1 MKRLQRRTVIFLVFM
16 GLFFALA
23 GYLTYYSGV
32 VYLNQLPEVD
42 MQLPERTG
50 QYANGRMTYYVPQTA
65 IHQDPDTGKNY
76 ILAARYTRDVLGER
90 YLAVRI
96 NVWILDKT
104 GEQMAEVDGIVWEE
118 PVLLDT
124 GDTIQDGDALKF
136 PTR

>member
-1 MKRLQRRTVIFLVFM
+1 MKRLQRRTVIFLAFM

-32 VYLNQLPEVD
+32 VYLNRLPEVR
-42 MQLPERTG
+42 MQLPEQTG
-50 QYANGRMTYYVPQTA
+50 QYENGRMTYYVPEA
-65 IHQDPDTGKNY
+65 AVHQDPATGKHY
-76 ILAARYTRDVLGER
+76 VLAARYTRDVLGER

-96 NVWILDKT
+96 NVWVLDTT
-104 GEQMAEVDGIVWEE
+104 GEQMAEVDGIVWGE

-136 PTR
+136 PNP